1 MIEVI
6 VIEAPRRSYRPLEEK
21 IQAISGH
28 IPASCI
34 VQEAGKKIY

>member
-1 MIEVI
+1 MDKYNKEKRVI
-6 VIEAPRRSYRPLEEK
+6 VTEAPGRSYRPFEEK

-34 VQEAGKKIY
+34 V